1 MTMGE
6 LAPLHEPPSTP
17 SQQLCVRCGL
27 CCQGVWFTN
36 ISSNAEE
43 VEPGKAAGFVPIV
56 ENGNHFFRQPCSF
69 HVNGCCSAYGQWR
82 PAACVTYKC
91 GLLGK
96 LEDGS
101 IEFAQACEHV
111 DEAKRLA
118 TELRANMPEFN
129 GLFSEESRARM
140 VASSSSSASGEYAIP
155 PRVRLLFV
163 SLIVYFRKH
172 FANRDA

>member
-1 MTMGE
+1 MNVDE
-6 LAPLHEPPSTP
+6 LTAPHIPPATP

-36 ISSNAEE
+36 ILSSADE

-56 ENGNHFFRQPCSF
+56 ENGERLFRQPCSF

-91 GLLGK
+91 GLLRK
-96 LEDGS
+96 LEDGG
-101 IEFAQACEHV
+101 IEFVEACELV

-118 TELRANMPEFN
+118 TELRTCMPEFN
-129 GLFSEESRARM
+129 GLFSDESRARM
-140 VASSSSSASGEYAIP
+140 VASSSSNAGVEYAVP
-155 PRVRLLFV
+155 ARVRLLFV